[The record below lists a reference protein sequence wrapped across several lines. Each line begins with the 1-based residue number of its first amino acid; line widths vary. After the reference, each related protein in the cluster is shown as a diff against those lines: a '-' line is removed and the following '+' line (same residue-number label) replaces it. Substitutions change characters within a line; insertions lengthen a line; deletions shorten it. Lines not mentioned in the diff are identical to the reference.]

1 MVGREILSRG
11 NNQYR
16 AGESGGQG
24 SLSGSEAF
32 TGSEHVGGVG
42 QGPGLSVCAYVG
54 SWARK
59 LLLPL

>member
-1 MVGREILSRG
+1 MNDHPEDDVVLVARQGGGGMMVGREILSRG

-32 TGSEHVGGVG
+32 TG
-42 QGPGLSVCAYVG
+42 
-54 SWARK
+54 
-59 LLLPL
+59 